1 MKRPLR
7 LARNMARVVAVVAA
21 AQLPATLALA
31 QEPKAPRL
39 ADLAWMA
46 GRWIDDSGSNLS
58 EEIWAAPVGDSMMG
72 MWRYVSGG
80 KVRIFEMLTI
90 GQHEGGLAMRL
101 RHFDPPLAGREDKE
115 RPVVLKL
122 VRLADREAAFE
133 GTEYSEKGMVRLTYR
148 RPSDDTLAVTLD
160 KAGGK
165 EEFRFR
171 RAPAP

>member
-1 MKRPLR
+1 M
-7 LARNMARVVAVVAA
+7 VVALAA
-21 AQLPATLALA
+21 ARLPATLTEA

-46 GRWIDDSGSNLS
+46 GRWIDDTGGNLS

-72 MWRYVSGG
+72 MWRYVAGG

-90 GQHEGGLAMRL
+90 GEHEGGLALRL
-101 RHFDPPLAGREDKE
+101 RHFDPRLAGREDKE

-122 VRLADREAAFE
+122 VRLANREAAFE
-133 GTEYSEKGMVRLTYR
+133 GTEYSGCGTVRLTYR